1 MQANTLAWQN
11 TEEVHVIINII
22 KNYYKTD
29 FCIITPYDAQRGA
42 ISKAL
47 KVANLP
53 WESVYNVDSFQGSLF
68 KHALCALV

>member
-1 MQANTLAWQN
+1 M
-11 TEEVHVIINII
+11 EEVRVIVSIV
-22 KNYYKTD
+22 KNYYKTE

-53 WESVYNVDSFQGSLF
+53 WESVYNVDSFQGSLLEYA
-68 KHALCALV
+68 HCALV